1 MENLPF
7 QIISLLLGF
16 CVSKPLA
23 KRTVPG
29 QAKPVSETMKIF
41 IHLLSLDAANVIT
54 EHVKHTVGLGEHKF
68 L

>member
-1 MENLPF
+1 M
-7 QIISLLLGF
+7 
-16 CVSKPLA
+16 SKPLA

-54 EHVKHTVGLGEHKF
+54 EHVKHTVGSGEHKF